1 MIRLA
6 LGAFI
11 DILASYVKFLFRVLS
26 PTSVHP
32 GVGTASP
39 TVLSVI
45 FSVDVKKPTLPL
57 KSGMHP
63 AIVEQDNALISHQR
77 RTQERPS
84 RPAIARPQ
92 GPRRRKATQALR
104 TCQPIPLSLH
114 NKKTRRWDLS
124 RRSRNRIANSF
135 RCDALRLARCAG
147 DPVCRERQDEGA
159 GGGA

>member
-32 GVGTASP
+32 GLGTASP

-57 KSGMHP
+57 KSDMHP
-63 AIVEQDNALISHQR
+63 AIVEQDKAFISHRR
-77 RTQERPS
+77 RTQERPR

-92 GPRRRKATQALR
+92 GPQRRIATQALR
-104 TCQPIPLSLH
+104 SCQPVPLSLH
-114 NKKTRRWDLS
+114 HKKTRRWHLS
-124 RRSRNRIANSF
+124 RRSRHSRS
-135 RCDALRLARCAG
+135 
-147 DPVCRERQDEGA
+147 
-159 GGGA
+159 